1 MSMTNIYGG
10 YGITCTSSNNGP
22 GITGQVRYNGNTSQF
37 EVNDGVSWRPIMQ
50 STSVNIDY
58 TTQQVIEWASKKMKE
73 EQELTK
79 LRNAFPAID
88 EAAKEVELAQTTLDA
103 VKALCSGPAQ

>member
-1 MSMTNIYGG
+1 MSMTNIYGT
-10 YGITCTSSNNGP
+10 YGITCTSSNSGT
-22 GITGQVRYNGNTSQF
+22 GITGQVRYNGNTNQF
-37 EVNDGVSWRPIMQ
+37 EVNDGVSWRPIIQ
-50 STSVNIDY
+50 STAVGLNY
-58 TTQQVIEWASKKMKE
+58 TTEQVIEWALKKMKE